1 MIRTIVKNHPLVI
14 VGQHF
19 FWRGRLH
26 QRIGLNSYSNAEE
39 LEALFL
45 QNMLEGPENY
55 QVLSVH
61 EDPIVRQLVAA
72 NLEQLDVLQKD
83 TDQQVAS
90 MASLYQTVLPAV
102 GQAYV

>member
-1 MIRTIVKNHPLVI
+1 MIRAIVKNHPLVI

-45 QNMLEGPENY
+45 ENSIQGPEDY
-55 QVLSVH
+55 QALSIH

-72 NLEQLDVLQKD
+72 NLEQLETLQMDANKE
-83 TDQQVAS
+83 VAS
-90 MASLYQTVLPAV
+90 MASLYHTVLPAS
-102 GQAYV
+102 GQVYI